1 MTELEIVLLWAVAIL
16 VGLHFW
22 QRSAIRML
30 RRIIIDVGLNEARI
44 EVNEDDHVVRIIRN

>member
-22 QRSAIRML
+22 QRGAIRTL
-30 RRIIIDVGLNEARI
+30 RRIIIDVGLKEARI
-44 EVNEDDHVVRIIRN
+44 EINKENHTVHIIRN

>member
-22 QRSAIRML
+22 QRAAIRQL
-30 RRIIIDVGLNEARI
+30 RHIIIDVGLKEARI
-44 EVNEDDHVVRIIRN
+44 EVNEENHTVRIVRN

>member
-22 QRSAIRML
+22 QDRKITR
-30 RRIIIDVGLNEARI
+30 LNSS
-44 EVNEDDHVVRIIRN
+44 HT

>member
-22 QRSAIRML
+22 QRSAIRTL
-30 RRIIIDVGLNEARI
+30 RHIIIDVGLKEARI
-44 EVNEDDHVVRIIRN
+44 EVNKEDHTVRIVRN